1 MPERQ
6 TRRFLGIV
14 VLLRQVDPARQR
26 SRRLP
31 EDVAEEWAGCPD
43 LRPEPDAVRVESG
56 AAPDDE
62 WDRDGPGD
70 DDPLPPPVTVS
81 AVQAGALGV
90 EGAARQAARVAV
102 ITSSPGETDAA
113 VERAV
118 RVTLADYGID
128 ADAASVTVRCNRAD
142 CGEPGARVSVTVAAR
157 VELPLVPDVLSLT
170 AVGSVPVEA
179 SATQTVSRFA
189 RAS

>member
-1 MPERQ
+1 MRH
-6 TRRFLGIV
+6 
-14 VLLRQVDPARQR
+14 
-26 SRRLP
+26 SRRSTEP
-31 EDVAEEWAGCPD
+31 RSMGRVARRVLRRLAGERGSASLEFLTVGMLLLVP
-43 LRPEPDAVRVESG
+43 LVYLVLAV
-56 AAPDDE
+56 A
-62 WDRDGPGD
+62 
-70 DDPLPPPVTVS
+70 

-102 ITSSPGETDAA
+102 TASDQGGSDAA

-128 ADAASVTVRCNRAD
+128 ADAASVSVRCDRAD
-142 CGEPGARVSVTVAAR
+142 CGEPGARVSVTVSAR

-189 RAS
+189 AAS

>member
-1 MPERQ
+1 MRHS
-6 TRRFLGIV
+6 RRSTEHRPVSV
-14 VLLRQVDPARQR
+14 VARQLV
-26 SRRLP
+26 RRIAGEQGSASLEFLTVGMLLLVP
-31 EDVAEEWAGCPD
+31 LVYLVLAVA
-43 LRPEPDAVRVESG
+43 
-56 AAPDDE
+56 
-62 WDRDGPGD
+62 
-70 DDPLPPPVTVS
+70 

-102 ITSSPGETDAA
+102 TATDQGATDAA

-128 ADAASVTVRCNRAD
+128 ADAASVTVRCDRTD
-142 CGEPGARVSVTVAAR
+142 CGEPGTRVRVTVAAR

-189 RAS
+189 GAS